1 MSGTKLPYKGTNR
14 TPAVEEKETFRVYY
28 SVKGWFDVKADSE
41 DEAEQL
47 AQDISLNELDWDEEV
62 YSTKRSD
69 VYGEEKK

>member
-1 MSGTKLPYKGTNR
+1 MAGTKLPFKSKEYQ
-14 TPAVEEKETFRVYY
+14 PVEEKETFRVYY

-41 DEAEQL
+41 DEATQL
-47 AQDISLNELDWDEEV
+47 AQDISLNELDWDDEV